1 VLKTNDPGLRHKS
14 DAGGVVTGLA
24 DPAALTA
31 AYDRLAARL
40 GPRVL
45 VSATAAPG
53 VELSLG
59 LARDPA
65 LGPLIVVAA
74 GGVLVELLADR
85 AVALPPVGQ
94 AGAHR
99 LLTRLRAARLLD
111 GVRGAPPADRDAIA
125 GAIAALSALAR
136 ELGDHLDALDI
147 NPLICAPDGA
157 IAVDAL
163 AIAR

>member
-1 VLKTNDPGLRHKS
+1 LT
-14 DAGGVVTGLA
+14 
-24 DPAALTA
+24 DPATLTT
-31 AYDRLAARL
+31 AYHDLAARL

-45 VSATAAPG
+45 VCETAAPG

-74 GGVLVELLADR
+74 GGVLVELLTDR

-99 LLTRLRAARLLD
+99 LLGRLRANTLLD
-111 GVRGAPPADRDAIA
+111 GYRGAPPVDRDAA
-125 GAIAALSALAR
+125 ADAIVALSSLAG
-136 ELGDHLDALDI
+136 ELGDTLDALDI
-147 NPLICAPDGA
+147 NPLICGPSGA